1 MSVDFSLLR
10 GWWTRRR
17 LVIALLIVAVTV
29 VLYLRA
35 TRPAELALVEPVQRE
50 VVEVVVASGRLR
62 AVRQS
67 QVGAEAAGVVERLEV
82 REGDRVKRGQLL
94 GALRP
99 GEVPARLA
107 QSLASQEAAAR
118 TLQAEEAALR
128 RAAQDFSRSQE
139 LAARQLIST
148 AELERATSEV
158 EVQRARAD
166 VARARVREAAAE
178 TGRVRPEFGRREVR
192 APFDGVIVQRL
203 VEPGTSVGSS
213 TVWFAVAEMDRV
225 ELYVE
230 TDENNLGKLAIG
242 QSAIAVAPAYPDKP
256 FNAKL
261 IQIGPNVDT
270 DRGVVGLRLTAE
282 SVPAFTLP
290 NMTVDVNVEV
300 RRTPSR
306 SALPASSVG
315 AGAGAAPFVLLRGAD
330 GQLVSAPVQVLGR
343 NPEWVAVSGLPEGAR
358 VLRNVREGK
367 AGQRVRG

>member
-1 MSVDFSLLR
+1 MRPSWLTR
-10 GWWTRRR
+10 GR
-17 LVIALLIVAVTV
+17 LVTALVIVAVIAT
-29 VLYLRA
+29 LYFRA
-35 TRPAELALVEPVQRE
+35 TRPAELALVEPAQRE

-67 QVGAEAAGVVERLEV
+67 QVGAEAAGVVEQLEV
-82 REGDRVKRGQLL
+82 REGDRVKRGQRL

-107 QSLASQEAAAR
+107 QSLASQEAASR

-128 RAAQDFSRSQE
+128 RAVQE
-139 LAARQLIST
+139 LTRARELAERKLVSA
-148 AELERATSEV
+148 AELDRAESEV
-158 EVQRARAD
+158 EVQRARAQA
-166 VARARVREAAAE
+166 ARARVGEATAE
-178 TGRVRPEFGRREVR
+178 VGRVRPEFGRREVR

-213 TVWFAVAEMDRV
+213 TVWFALAEMDVV

-230 TDENNLGKLAIG
+230 TDENNLGKLAVG
-242 QSAIAVAPAYPDKP
+242 QSAIAVAPAYPDQP

-261 IQIGPNVDT
+261 VQIGPNVDT
-270 DRGVVGLRLTAE
+270 DRGVVGVRLTAE
-282 SVPAFTLP
+282 SVPAFALP

-315 AGAGAAPFVLLRGAD
+315 AGAAPFVLLRGAD
-330 GQLVSAPVQVLGR
+330 GRLVSTPVEVLGR